1 MKVLVTGGSGFLG
14 SHVAD
19 AFSEAGDDVLI
30 FDRVPPITEHDH
42 AAGDLTDLDSL
53 VATVDGVGC
62 ICHLGGVG
70 DVYLAQREP
79 AQAAQA
85 NVVGSVNVVEAARR
99 AGGIPV
105 ICAST
110 WEVYGPPQYEPMDE
124 KHPCAPEHPYSITKL
139 AGERMALACAGAQ
152 VPVTALRLGTA
163 YGTRMRANS
172 VFSAFIGRA
181 LRREPITIQGTGEQ
195 SRQFTHARDIARAFR
210 LAAQAKVAGEVYNI
224 VATGSISIRQ
234 LAESICA
241 HLPTQITY
249 APARLGDVPPA
260 RVSAAKAQQELG
272 WEPTVLFEVGLEELI
287 AFHRDANRSGG
298 GQRPADRSPA

>member
-1 MKVLVTGGSGFLG
+1 MRVLVTGGSGFLG

-19 AFSEAGDDVLI
+19 TFTAAGDEVVI
-30 FDRVPPITEHDH
+30 FDRVPPMTEHDY
-42 AAGDLTDLDSL
+42 AAGDLTDLESL
-53 VATVDGVGC
+53 CAAMDGVEC

-70 DVYLAQREP
+70 DVYLAERDP

-85 NVVGSVNVVEAARR
+85 NVVGSVQVVEAARR
-99 AGGIPV
+99 AGGVPV

-110 WEVYGPPQYEPMDE
+110 WEVYGQPQYQPIDE

-139 AGERMALACAGAQ
+139 AGERMALACAGAE
-152 VPVTALRLGTA
+152 VPVTALRIGTA

-224 VATGSISIRQ
+224 VAAGSISIRQ
-234 LAESICA
+234 LAEGICA
-241 HLPTQITY
+241 HLPTEIAY
-249 APARLGDVPPA
+249 APARPGDVPPA
-260 RVSAAKAQQELG
+260 RVSAAKAQRELG

-287 AFHRDANRSGG
+287 AFHRAASRSGG
-298 GQRPADRSPA
+298 EQRPADRSPA